1 MDTPPR
7 FTRLK
12 GAVANV
18 TDKLHLKRL
27 GKIRLGVKL
36 QSKTSGREYPAETD
50 YFVCPPEVQ
59 AVYGEKPT
67 VLEGLFLSNDPEQI
81 YIEKLA
87 LYGRNAGL
95 HCHGNGEVAMRRDD
109 QGNWMERSCPCEFL
123 KSAENPQGECRPQA
137 HLMVMLPKVEGGL
150 WGYYQITTGSTN
162 SRVSILRDLQQ
173 MQQMLGAIAN
183 IPIILTRVP
192 QEVTYQGKKKTH
204 YIVTFRPAMGI
215 QEVKDYLA
223 KPTHHLVPQ
232 ENVLIEQMADE
243 NPLLDPVDE
252 IDDDETVLVD
262 EQAELNAVREALR
275 QKEIARVAADKEI
288 PPLYLGVG
296 VPDSMKTV
304 TTNVFDDKIPVA
316 AWRAFLDRIDND
328 EALVAIKVDVKLEM
342 GVKDLRFIGAR
353 QHEFIK
359 KMQERCAS
367 EGRTLPL

>member
-1 MDTPPR
+1 MDTPPK

-18 TDKLHLKRL
+18 TGMLRLKRL
-27 GKIRLGVKL
+27 GKIRLGVKQ
-36 QSKTSGREYPAETD
+36 QSKSTGREYPTETD
-50 YFVCPPEVQ
+50 YFVCPPEIQ

-67 VLEGLFLSNDPEQI
+67 MLEGLFLSNDLEQI
-81 YIEKLA
+81 YQEKLA
-87 LYGRNAGL
+87 LYGKSSGL

-109 QGNWMERSCPCEFL
+109 QGNWTERPCPCEHL
-123 KSAENPQGECRPQA
+123 KSTENPEGECRPQA
-137 HLMVMLPKVEGGL
+137 HLMVMLPKVNL

-173 MQQMLGAIAN
+173 MQQMLGSIAN
-183 IPIILTRVP
+183 IPILLTRIP

-204 YIVTFRPAMGI
+204 YIVTFQPAMGI
-215 QEVKDYLA
+215 DEVRDYLA
-223 KPTHHLVPQ
+223 KPTHHLIPQ

-252 IDDDETVLVD
+252 IIDDEIPLTPTGEQARRD
-262 EQAELNAVREALR
+262 EQAELNAVREALKA
-275 QKEIARVAADKEI
+275 KEAERAASKPI
-288 PPLYLGVG
+288 V
-296 VPDSMKTV
+296 M
-304 TTNVFDDKIPVA
+304 DDKIPVA
-316 AWRAFLDRIDND
+316 EWRAFLDRIDND

-359 KMQERCAS
+359 KMQERCAA